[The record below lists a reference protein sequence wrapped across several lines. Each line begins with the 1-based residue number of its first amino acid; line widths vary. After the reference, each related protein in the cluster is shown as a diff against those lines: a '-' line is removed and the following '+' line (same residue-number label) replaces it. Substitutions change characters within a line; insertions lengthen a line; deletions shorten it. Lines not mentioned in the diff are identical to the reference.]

1 MQSHTHFDLSAVA
14 LLNIP
19 GFIERLCKLATRKV
33 TEATG
38 ASARLELEDWHSWL
52 DNALVLDALM
62 QLAIEEAEQSSTGE
76 IFLSFTLCLFPLAAL
91 FGLTHSY

>member
-1 MQSHTHFDLSAVA
+1 MPCDLSAVT
-14 LLNIP
+14 LVNIP

-33 TEATG
+33 TEAAD

-76 IFLSFTLCLFPLAAL
+76 VLLFPALVFTLAAL
-91 FGLTHSY
+91 FGLTKS